1 MQRELP
7 MTDRVSL
14 PLGPGD
20 RAPDFDLPAADHE
33 GRISLSDCYRR
44 GPVLLLLLRGLYCAF
59 CRRQIS
65 QLKSTCDLLQ
75 GAGISLLGVVI
86 ASAERSRLY
95 FKFGARPCCPLAAA
109 PDRSVHSA
117 YGLPAVVRT
126 PELMAPIRQRA
137 AEVLRAMNVESGS
150 DPLMTLHH
158 DGGWADTPEDD
169 AEFKRPLQS
178 IGYYLIDRQG
188 VIRWAS
194 VGEIPPD
201 LPGPE
206 SLLALV

>member
-1 MQRELP
+1 
-7 MTDRVSL
+7 MTEHVGP

-33 GRISLSDCYRR
+33 GSVSLSECYRR

-65 QLKSTCDLLQ
+65 QLRSTCDLLQ
-75 GAGISLLGVVI
+75 GAGISMLGVVI

-95 FKFGARPCCPLAAA
+95 FRFRGQPCCPMVAV
-109 PDRSVHSA
+109 PDRSLHRA
-117 YGLPAVVRT
+117 YGLAARRRT
-126 PELMAPIRQRA
+126 PELMAPFNQRA
-137 AEVLRAMNVESGS
+137 AEILREMNIDDGG
-150 DPLMTLHH
+150 DPLMALHYH
-158 DGGWADTPEDD
+158 GGWEDTPEDEV
-169 AEFKRPLQS
+169 EFKRPLQA

-194 VGEIPPD
+194 VGEMPPD
-201 LPGPE
+201 LPGAE